1 MLYIEGLKGYV
12 KIYCGPSAFFSHQ
25 NLKSIESKLPAHQ
38 YMDLKSYI
46 NQSQITS
53 VQKSAVRI
61 GDKEIPVGYIQ
72 NQLNDLLNQ

>member
-1 MLYIEGLKGYV
+1 
-12 KIYCGPSAFFSHQ
+12 
-25 NLKSIESKLPAHQ
+25 
-38 YMDLKSYI
+38 MDLKSYI

-72 NQLNDLLNQ
+72 DQLNDLLNQ